1 MMKMNHDNLKCE
13 DLQDLYDSTNEVH
26 LECLLAVAE
35 NISFEE
41 AVLEKKWQIAMDEE
55 IKAIDHNNI

>member
-1 MMKMNHDNLKCE
+1 
-13 DLQDLYDSTNEVH
+13 
-26 LECLLAVAE
+26 LAVAE